1 MKKIAFALAA
11 VAALPTA
18 ADAQVVNG
26 SFEQGAEPGTFI
38 TLGAG
43 STAIT
48 GWTVGGEGVDYIGTY
63 FTASDGARSVD
74 LSGNGPGSLTQI
86 LSTVTGQLYN
96 VTFDLAGNGDGQ
108 PDTKTATV
116 FATGGD
122 TTTFSVAGSDRPDLD
137 FTSFLYSFRA
147 TGASTSLT
155 FASTTATAFGPV
167 LDNVA
172 IAAVPEPAAWALMIG
187 GVGLVGGTLRR
198 RRSVKFATA

>member
-11 VAALPTA
+11 IAALPTA
-18 ADAQVVNG
+18 ANAQVANG
-26 SFEQGAEPGTFI
+26 SFEQGTDPGSFI
-38 TLGAG
+38 TLGTG
-43 STAIT
+43 STDIT
-48 GWTVGGEGVDYIGTY
+48 GWTVGSGTVDYIGTY

-74 LSGNGPGSLTQI
+74 LSGNEPGSLTQI
-86 LSTVTGQLYN
+86 LSTIIGQSYL
-96 VTFDLAGNGDGQ
+96 VSFDLAGNGDGA
-108 PDTKTATV
+108 PTTKTATAS
-116 FATGGD
+116 ATGGA
-122 TTTFSVAGSDRPDLD
+122 TTTFSVAGSTRPDLD

-147 TGASTSLT
+147 TGTSTTLT

-172 IAAVPEPAAWALMIG
+172 IAAVPEPAAWAMLIG